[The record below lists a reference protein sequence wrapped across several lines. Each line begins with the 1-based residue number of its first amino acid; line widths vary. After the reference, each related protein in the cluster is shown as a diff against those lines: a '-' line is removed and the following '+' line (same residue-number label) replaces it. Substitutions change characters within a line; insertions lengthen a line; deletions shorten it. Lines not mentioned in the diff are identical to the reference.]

1 MAPRLVCALAALAA
15 ARAYDWTTPD
25 EGLTPFNCTA
35 FPNPIQVLLP
45 DGQSPPYDVSELDL
59 ATGAYTK
66 ICPNGFP
73 TTKKVNGFALMQ
85 YPATGPQGPALADK
99 VYGFVCRDRKLQR
112 FDCDSISQV
121 DGNLVQQGNDAGK
134 TCNAA
139 TFVGSTYYYTNGLQG
154 ANNQIYLV
162 SDVDTDAPFFQPRGD
177 AKFNVS
183 DDVLKGAEN
192 DITLLAVWKSTSVGC
207 TDGAAVLAPSS
218 GEDPAPPRHRAGV
231 ASMAWRSTRRFRTN
245 TP

>member
-1 MAPRLVCALAALAA
+1 MAPRLICALAALAS
-15 ARAYDWTTPD
+15 AYDWTTPD
-25 EGLTPFNCTA
+25 AGLTPFNCTA

-45 DGQSPPYDVSELDL
+45 DGQSAPYNVSELDL
-59 ATGAYTK
+59 ATGRYTP

-139 TFVGSTYYYTNGLQG
+139 TFVGSTYFRVCCKSVAWDARRAAPSPFL
-154 ANNQIYLV
+154 
-162 SDVDTDAPFFQPRGD
+162 SDVLYAFPAARNGGHFTGSPF
-177 AKFNVS
+177 A
-183 DDVLKGAEN
+183 AEN
-192 DITLLAVWKSTSVGC
+192 SL
-207 TDGAAVLAPSS
+207 
-218 GEDPAPPRHRAGV
+218 R
-231 ASMAWRSTRRFRTN
+231 
-245 TP
+245 

>member
-1 MAPRLVCALAALAA
+1 MAPRLICALAALAS
-15 ARAYDWTTPD
+15 AYDWTTPD
-25 EGLTPFNCTA
+25 AGLTPFNCTA

-121 DGNLVQQGNDAGK
+121 DGNLVHILRVRREHEFPIVFRPFLQKVFGQGGAPD
-134 TCNAA
+134 
-139 TFVGSTYYYTNGLQG
+139 GL
-154 ANNQIYLV
+154 
-162 SDVDTDAPFFQPRGD
+162 RG
-177 AKFNVS
+177 
-183 DDVLKGAEN
+183 
-192 DITLLAVWKSTSVGC
+192 
-207 TDGAAVLAPSS
+207 
-218 GEDPAPPRHRAGV
+218 RHHESRG
-231 ASMAWRSTRRFRTN
+231 R
-245 TP
+245 